1 MSYPNPIHIFKK
13 VVESVWGTIAPWL
26 EQYVSN
32 IVRLQWK
39 SCVGG
44 KEPKKLCNCKRSSKS
59 PTEKGPQSLPAPVM
73 WTRSPLLKSERP
85 YNAPNVQN
93 IRLQR
98 PWGKRREAARDN
110 TVLEKSQE
118 YVCIVAPIK
127 GWALREGGK
136 SPKHHGIPR
145 KDIRLWACSSGG
157 QSLMSAWQH
166 KLMSLPMWASW

>member
-1 MSYPNPIHIFKK
+1 
-13 VVESVWGTIAPWL
+13 
-26 EQYVSN
+26 
-32 IVRLQWK
+32 
-39 SCVGG
+39 
-44 KEPKKLCNCKRSSKS
+44 
-59 PTEKGPQSLPAPVM
+59 M

-98 PWGKRREAARDN
+98 PSGKRREAARDN

-166 KLMSLPMWASW
+166 KLMSLPMWASWSYFCRSTRSPIFLGKVSRQRHIWGGLNAHIKSVKRECVFFKKNIEKEWQ